1 MPPVTALRGKTL
13 LMYLGLCAVWGSTWL
28 VIKIGLRD
36 LPPLRF
42 AGMRMALACVLLT
55 PFAAAHRG
63 PRASASQRRW
73 IVWSG
78 FLQIGVS
85 YACIF
90 LASQWI
96 PSGLTALLFATFPIF
111 VAIFAHVMLPK
122 ERLTPRTVASAGL
135 GLAGVA
141 IIEGPAAVRALSGQ
155 ARSLLV
161 GISLV
166 LVSALVSG
174 YANVVNKKHI
184 AGVPAPRNVW
194 GQTLVGSAV
203 LLSAAAL
210 FERGAPARWTP
221 ESTGALVYLA
231 IIGTALPFVGL
242 FWLIHRVPV
251 AVVGTIP
258 VVDTVIAVCLGSLVL
273 GETLSP
279 RVLAAGVLILA
290 GVLLA
295 ALPSRRKALAA

>member
-1 MPPVTALRGKTL
+1 VTALRGRTL

-42 AGMRMALACVLLT
+42 AGLRMALACVLLT
-55 PFAAAHRG
+55 PFAAGRRG
-63 PRASASQRRW
+63 PRATASQRRW

-111 VAIFAHVMLPK
+111 VAVFAHAMLPD
-122 ERLTPRTVASAGL
+122 ERFTTRTAVSVGL

-141 IIEGPAAVRALSGQ
+141 IIEGPAAARALSGE
-155 ARSLLV
+155 ARSLLA

-174 YANVVNKKHI
+174 YANVVNKRFI
-184 AGVPAPRNVW
+184 AGVPPPRNVW

-203 LLSAAAL
+203 LLAAAAV
-210 FERGAPARWTP
+210 FERGAPSRWTP
-221 ESTGALVYLA
+221 GSAGALVYLA
-231 IIGTALPFVGL
+231 VIGTALPFVGL

-258 VVDTVIAVCLGSLVL
+258 VVDTVIAVCLGNLVL
-273 GETLSP
+273 GETFSP
-279 RVLAAGVLILA
+279 RVLGAGVLILA

-295 ALPSRRKALAA
+295 ALPASKAAPVET